1 MSKEQNLKKTCL
13 QGTIFPCECGNI
25 ICQIFCFFIKESGES
40 NFTWNFLIKYKPNK
54 TCLRVIFGMQL
65 PVAPYSR
72 HLSLS
77 LFVYASSTT
86 RNALSQKNIASSLKQ
101 VQMALFFICSHSY
114 FQILIDFI
122 FSPFIVTK
130 ILSNASF
137 DVCHCICL
145 LGCQSF
151 YYENLKDR
159 GHVNHLSY
167 FRPDQIL
174 SI

>member
-1 MSKEQNLKKTCL
+1 MWEYY
-13 QGTIFPCECGNI
+13 
-25 ICQIFCFFIKESGES
+25 CQIVCFFIKESGES

-77 LFVYASSTT
+77 LFVYTSSTT
-86 RNALSQKNIASSLKQ
+86 RNTLSPEKHLIILQGS
-101 VQMALFFICSHSY
+101 VQTALFS
-114 FQILIDFI
+114 ILLPQLFPNISWFH
-122 FSPFIVTK
+122 FSSFTVTK
-130 ILSNASF
+130 ILSLNTSF

-145 LGCQSF
+145 LVCQSF
-151 YYENLKDR
+151 YTIRTSRIGTML
-159 GHVNHLSY
+159 LIFLY
-167 FRPDQIL
+167 FRSDKIL